1 MSEKIRNATTAE
13 VKEWFEKEL
22 KPIGDKQMQYVA
34 VMSVV
39 QFMTFCFMLVS
50 FWINSKIF

>member
-1 MSEKIRNATTAE
+1 MSEKIRNATTEE

-22 KPIGDKQMQYVA
+22 KPIGDKQLQYVV
-34 VMSVV
+34 VMSIV